1 MNNKKILL
9 TGFEPFL
16 GEPINPSQIL
26 LENIK
31 RDLTFNDQ
39 VHTLLL
45 PVSFAKAPRLVAA
58 AMAMQTY
65 DVVLMLGQAGGRK
78 NICLERVGLNWNETE
93 RPDEDGSTPVRGSIS
108 SEAPAAL
115 FTAAPVEQ
123 WMQLLKEHQIPV
135 EISLSAGGYVCNNVY
150 FKTLQVLGSSPGTV
164 ACFIHVP
171 YLPEQAEGKAER
183 PASMELETMLKTVK
197 TILRSILEGP

>member
-1 MNNKKILL
+1 MGKKILL

-16 GEPINPSQIL
+16 GEPVNPSQIL

-58 AMAMQTY
+58 AMAMQDY
-65 DVVLMLGQAGGRK
+65 DCVLMLGQAGGRK

-93 RPDEDGSTPVRGSIS
+93 KPDEDGSTPVRGTIS
-108 SEAPAAL
+108 SQAPPAL
-115 FTAAPVEQ
+115 FTTAPVEQ
-123 WMQLLKEHQIPV
+123 WMQILKEHQIPV

-150 FKTLQVLGSSPGTV
+150 FKTLQVLGSSPETE

-171 YLPEQAEGKAER
+171 YLPEQAEGKPDR
-183 PASMELETMLKTVK
+183 PPGMELETMLKAVK
-197 TILRSILEGP
+197 LILSSILQRS

>member
-1 MNNKKILL
+1 MGKKILL

-16 GEPINPSQIL
+16 GGPVNPSQIL

-58 AMAMQTY
+58 AMAMQDY
-65 DVVLMLGQAGGRK
+65 DCVLMLGQAGGRK

-93 RPDEDGSTPVRGSIS
+93 KPDEDGSTPVRGTIS
-108 SEAPAAL
+108 SQAPPAL
-115 FTAAPVEQ
+115 FTTAPVEQ
-123 WMQLLKEHQIPV
+123 WMQILKEHQIPV

-150 FKTLQVLGSSPGTV
+150 FKTLQVLGSSPETE

-171 YLPEQAEGKAER
+171 YLPEQAEGKPDR
-183 PASMELETMLKTVK
+183 PPAMELETMLKAVK
-197 TILRSILEGP
+197 LILSSILQRS